1 MKVIGGI
8 QAVVIQI
15 LQNFIL
21 LILSFTMFF
30 GLGFIL
36 NMLLKT
42 TWFPIYAYVALIIG
56 LVYWS
61 WGTSY
66 AFVDVLPLV
75 SGLLG
80 AVVSGSVIKSL
91 RVKGYKMF

>member
-1 MKVIGGI
+1 MI
-8 QAVVIQI
+8 IQI

-21 LILSFTMFF
+21 LILAFTMFF
-30 GLGFIL
+30 GLGFII

-42 TWFPIYAYVALIIG
+42 TWFPIYAYVALIVG
-56 LVYWS
+56 LVWWS

-66 AFVDVLPLV
+66 AFVDILPLL

-80 AVVSGSVIKSL
+80 AIASAGVIRAL

>member
-1 MKVIGGI
+1 M
-8 QAVVIQI
+8 VIQI
-15 LQNFIL
+15 LQSFIL
-21 LILSFTMFF
+21 VILAFTMFF

-42 TWFPIYAYVALIIG
+42 TWFPIVAYMGLIVG
-56 LVYWS
+56 LIWWS

-80 AVVSGSVIKSL
+80 AVASGSVIKSL
-91 RVKGYKMF
+91 RIKGYKMF

>member
-1 MKVIGGI
+1 
-8 QAVVIQI
+8 VVIQI
-15 LQNFIL
+15 LQSFIL
-21 LILSFTMFF
+21 LILAFTMFF
-30 GLGFIL
+30 GLGFII

-42 TWFPIYAYVALIIG
+42 TWFPIYAYVGLIVG

-66 AFVDVLPLV
+66 AFVDLLPLL

-80 AVVSGSVIKSL
+80 AVISGSVIKGL
-91 RVKGYKMF
+91 RLRGYKMF

>member
-1 MKVIGGI
+1 
-8 QAVVIQI
+8 VVIQI

-21 LILSFTMFF
+21 LILAFTMIF
-30 GLGFIL
+30 GLGFII

-42 TWFPIYAYVALIIG
+42 TWFPIYAYAALIIG
-56 LVYWS
+56 LVWWS
-61 WGTSY
+61 WGTTY
-66 AFVDVLPLV
+66 GFVDVLPLV

-80 AVVSGSVIKSL
+80 AFVSGMVIRSL

>member
-1 MKVIGGI
+1 VI
-8 QAVVIQI
+8 IQI

-21 LILSFTMFF
+21 IILAFTMFF
-30 GLGFIL
+30 GLGFII

-42 TWFPIYAYVALIIG
+42 TWFPIVAYLLLIGG

-80 AVVSGSVIKSL
+80 AVVSGSVIRSL
-91 RVKGYKMF
+91 RIKGYKMF